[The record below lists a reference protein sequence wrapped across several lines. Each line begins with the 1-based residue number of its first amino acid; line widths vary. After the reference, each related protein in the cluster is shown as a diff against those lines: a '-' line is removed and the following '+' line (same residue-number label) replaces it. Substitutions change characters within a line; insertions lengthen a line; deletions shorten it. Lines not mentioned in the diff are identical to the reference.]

1 MAIYYKI
8 NSGADG
14 AVLTVFGE
22 VNESITSDAKTYGE
36 AVQYLT
42 STHPEELDRDEVLRL
57 LSPKQAVQAYIRR
70 VSDRVS
76 FKGNTLLFDNDPVHS
91 SLADTI
97 VRLSSEDG
105 EGDPIKLVKF
115 LENLMTNPSE
125 HSREQLYDWIA
136 PRNITITS
144 DGHFLAYKG
153 VRGDF
158 TSVNSGPGIVNNVEY
173 SAENLNNSPGNVL
186 EFPRNKVVADSRIGC
201 AVGLH
206 AGTFDYANGFAR
218 GKVVLV
224 KINPRDVVSVPTDC
238 DAQKLRVCRYEVL
251 EEISLEIDNV
261 LWTEEIE
268 VAEDDEDFYGDY
280 SDTDDDEFWD
290 EDDDVD
296 LYRDEED
303 EEDDEEGG
311 TLDYLNNGEE
321 EEDKYNY
328 LRTFYNL

>member
-1 MAIYYKI
+1 MSIYYKI

-22 VNESITSDAKTYGE
+22 VNESITSDASTYGE

-42 STHPEELDRDEVLRL
+42 STPTEEVDIDEVLRL
-57 LSPKQAVQAYIRR
+57 MSPKQAVQSYIKK

-105 EGDPIKLVKF
+105 EGDPTKLVKF
-115 LENLMTNPSE
+115 LENLMTNPSD

-153 VRGDF
+153 VRDDY
-158 TSVNSGPGIVNNVEY
+158 TSVNSGPGIVNNVEF
-173 SAENLNNSPGNVL
+173 SETNLNNSPGNVL
-186 EFPRNKVVADSRIGC
+186 EFPRNKVVANSGIGC

-206 AGTFDYANGFAR
+206 AGTFEYASGFSR

-251 EEISLEIDNV
+251 EESQVKIDNV
-261 LWTEEIE
+261 LWES
-268 VAEDDEDFYGDY
+268 DDFILDDDFDYGD
-280 SDTDDDEFWD
+280 DDDW
-290 EDDDVD
+290 DDDLDVYD
-296 LYRDEED
+296 VEEED
-303 EEDDEEGG
+303 EGG
-311 TLDYLNNGEE
+311 TLDYLDDDDGEE
-321 EEDKYNY
+321 DRYSY
-328 LRTFYNL
+328 LKTFYNI